1 MNEKSR
7 QFLIKYA
14 PPTVAGIVV
23 SIAIAYWR
31 DGFGGLGAAK
41 TCMAFSDGFF
51 IASVL
56 YIGFGLLLW
65 VSSTGVLDIMGYGF
79 KSLLWLFTPI
89 QKSRDE
95 GGFYEYKVRQREKRK
110 GVPFHILWIGLA
122 LLAISLIFFGLYYAF
137 V

>member
-1 MNEKSR
+1 
-7 QFLIKYA
+7 
-14 PPTVAGIVV
+14 
-23 SIAIAYWR
+23 
-31 DGFGGLGAAK
+31 
-41 TCMAFSDGFF
+41 
-51 IASVL
+51 
-56 YIGFGLLLW
+56 
-65 VSSTGVLDIMGYGF
+65 MGYGF